1 MDHRDTG
8 RQRVGTSVGRRSGK
22 RVYVAQPNA
31 GSVVANA
38 EARRDD
44 TRWLGC
50 HGHVIKCRRALLAR
64 RTGITLRYQE
74 PAAPK
79 ERHAERRATKRGR
92 PAARVIL
99 MPQKALIF
107 R

>member
-31 GSVVANA
+31 RSVVANA

-44 TRWLGC
+44 TRWLGD

-64 RTGITLRYQE
+64 RTGITFRHQE

-79 ERHAERRATKRGR
+79 ERHAEYRRTKRGR
-92 PAARVIL
+92 AAETVMFRGNL
-99 MPQKALIF
+99 RLI
-107 R
+107 